1 MSSRDRRL
9 AETKYA
15 GRKSASESASEKSRG
30 RTQVSEDPMAA
41 MRRAIAA
48 PRTQESVDRART
60 HQRNLPPLG

>member
-30 RTQVSEDPMAA
+30 KTQVSEDPMAA
-41 MRRAIAA
+41 MRRAVSA
-48 PRTQESVDRART
+48 PRSQESIDRAHA
-60 HQRNLPPLG
+60 HQRGLPPLG